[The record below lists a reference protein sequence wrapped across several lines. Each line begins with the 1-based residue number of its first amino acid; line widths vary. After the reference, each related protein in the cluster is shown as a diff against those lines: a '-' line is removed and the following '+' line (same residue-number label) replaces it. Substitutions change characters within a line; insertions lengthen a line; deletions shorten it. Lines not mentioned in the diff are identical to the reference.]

1 MIEINL
7 IPDVKR
13 ELIKAKRTRTIVVS
27 GAIVVGIVSVGIV
40 VLLCIYLFGVQ
51 TLRHKL
57 ADDAITENYNKLKDV
72 PDLANMLTIQ
82 NQLASINEHHSE
94 KNIDS
99 RLFDLLVAINPVQPN
114 QVTFSQVK
122 IDSEN
127 GTIYIDA
134 QAANGYVAADT
145 LIKTIQATSLSYTGE
160 NGATD
165 KIDLAKSVAI
175 SNQSYGED
183 TTGAKV
189 LRFSISFEYAPEL
202 FANTVKNV
210 VIIRPNRQNAT
221 DSLKYLP
228 GSLFSS
234 RAGDLREGQ

>member
-13 ELIKAKRTRTIVVS
+13 ELIRAKRTRTIVVS
-27 GAIVVGIVSVGIV
+27 GAIVVGIASIGIV
-40 VLLCIYLFGVQ
+40 VLLCVYLFGVQ

-57 ADDAITENYNKLKDV
+57 ADDAITDNYSKLKDV

-82 NQLASINEHHSE
+82 NQLASVNEHHSE

-99 RLFDLLVAINPVQPN
+99 RLFNLLVAINPSEPN

-122 IDSEN
+122 VDAEN
-127 GTIYIDA
+127 SAIYIDA
-134 QAANGYVAADT
+134 QAANGYVAADV
-145 LIKTIQATSLSYTGE
+145 LIKTIRATTFSYTDQDGKTAKT
-160 NGATD
+160 NLATVVD
-165 KIDLAKSVAI
+165 I

-189 LRFSISFEYAPEL
+189 LRFSIRLEYAPEL
-202 FANTVKNV
+202 FSNTVKNV
-210 VIIRPNRQNAT
+210 VIDRLDRQNAT

-228 GSLFSS
+228 ESLFGS
-234 RAGDLREGQ
+234 RAGDLEEDR